1 MDAKT
6 PSTELETQSGFQP
19 APPDPESSFTGNQD
33 AALRM
38 VANSLHRLNDAIVK
52 AADTWL
58 TIELMRASR
67 YHAGSG
73 SWGDQMVPIIERNRR

>member
-1 MDAKT
+1 
-6 PSTELETQSGFQP
+6 
-19 APPDPESSFTGNQD
+19 
-33 AALRM
+33 M

-52 AADTWL
+52 AADTGL

>member
-19 APPDPESSFTGNQD
+19 APLDPESSFTGNQD

-52 AADTWL
+52 AADTGL